1 MDCDVAKRDRSL
13 YILFGKMVSTRVPT
27 TDRRYMRNVGKFRAR
42 LTVVGDDFESE
53 LIAEEWARK

>member
-42 LTVVGDDFESE
+42 LAVVGDDFESE
-53 LIAEEWARK
+53 LIAEEWA